1 MLPLIEAINK
11 EVLKS
16 ELTPEKFLRPTNKS
30 NNEIYVVTSH
40 NSPNV
45 MLEIGRLREKAFRS
59 WGGGTG
65 NEIDVDAYD
74 YSEKPYYQLIVWD
87 PEENEIVGGYRF
99 LFGKDVALN
108 ENGEP
113 EFVMSHLF
121 QYSKQFINENL
132 PYTIELG
139 RAFIQPAYQTSQKG
153 TKSIFALDN
162 LWDGLGAL
170 IHLAKEARYFIGKVT
185 MYNSYPDVARELIYE
200 YMFRF
205 FPDREKL
212 ILPRNPVAIGNN
224 IKTLATKLFTEKDKE
239 ANYKILQKTLRKE
252 NVNIPPLFNAYIGLT
267 NTLRMFG
274 SAIDPNFSS
283 VYETG
288 IMLTMS
294 DIVETKRKRYIE
306 PYIEYL
312 KNVFSHETFSKIAT
326 HEPRPRRIYNF
337 FQFE

>member
-121 QYSKQFINENL
+121 QYSKQFINEYL

-185 MYNSYPDVARELIYE
+185 MYNSYPDVARKLIYE

-239 ANYKILQKTLRKE
+239 ANYKILQKT
-252 NVNIPPLFNAYIGLT
+252 
-267 NTLRMFG
+267 
-274 SAIDPNFSS
+274 
-283 VYETG
+283 
-288 IMLTMS
+288 
-294 DIVETKRKRYIE
+294 
-306 PYIEYL
+306 
-312 KNVFSHETFSKIAT
+312 
-326 HEPRPRRIYNF
+326 
-337 FQFE
+337 

>member
-1 MLPLIEAINK
+1 MQPLIEAIDK
-11 EVLKS
+11 EVLKR

-30 NNEIYVVTSH
+30 DNEIYVITAH

-45 MLEIGRLREKAFRS
+45 MLEIGRLREMAFRS

-65 NEIDVDAYD
+65 KEIDVDAYD

-99 LFGKDVALN
+99 LFGKDVPLN
-108 ENGEP
+108 EKGEP

-121 QYSKQFINENL
+121 KYSKKFINEYL

-153 TKSIFALDN
+153 SKSIFALDN

-185 MYNSYPDVARELIYE
+185 MYHAYPAAARELIYE

-212 ILPRNPVAIGNN
+212 ILPRNPVTISNN
-224 IKTLATKLFTEKDKE
+224 IKILSNKLFNEKDKE
-239 ANYKILQKTLRKE
+239 ANYKILQKMVRKE

-274 SAIDPNFSS
+274 STVDPNFSS

-312 KNVFSHETFSKIAT
+312 KNVLSHGTFSKIASY
-326 HEPRPRRIYNF
+326 ESNRRKIYNF